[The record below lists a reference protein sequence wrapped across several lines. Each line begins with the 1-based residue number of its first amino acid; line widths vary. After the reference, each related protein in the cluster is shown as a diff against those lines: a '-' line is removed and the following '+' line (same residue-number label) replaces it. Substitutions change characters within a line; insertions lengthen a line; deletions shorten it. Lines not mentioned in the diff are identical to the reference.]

1 MHPLHLDIEEEIRRD
16 VYPFPLPDDG
26 GKLFLFLLLDGVEPG
41 DGGVVHV
48 VFKPLEQIQIQQEI
62 PAAQPVLDQLGQ
74 FRIAQA

>member
-26 GKLFLFLLLDGVEPG
+26 GKLFFFLLLDGVEPG
-41 DGGVVHV
+41 DGGIVHV